1 MDSRHAQKSPPST
14 FPRRLRWNAWLW
26 ASTKP
31 GRRSGPTI
39 AATLPFGPRMATRV
53 VSAPLAQLPNALT
66 VLRLVAIPVFV
77 VLLLRTDGEG
87 SYGLAA
93 LFAAAALTDQVDG
106 YLARRWHVESEF
118 GRVAD
123 PLADRLMIDAAVLL
137 LCLDGRLPW
146 LALAIVL
153 GRDALLIGG
162 FGLVKDR
169 GYELSV
175 STLGKASTWILYAA
189 ITGVIASD
197 EGTQWPLW
205 LFWIGVGLAVLAA
218 VFYVAGALR
227 TVRR

>member
-1 MDSRHAQKSPPST
+1 
-14 FPRRLRWNAWLW
+14 
-26 ASTKP
+26 
-31 GRRSGPTI
+31 
-39 AATLPFGPRMATRV
+39 MATRV

-66 VLRLVAIPVFV
+66 ILRLVAIPVFV
-77 VLLLRTDGEG
+77 VLMLRTDGEG

-153 GRDALLIGG
+153 ARDALLIGG
-162 FGLVKDR
+162 FGFVRDR

-197 EGTQWPLW
+197 EGTEWPLW

>member
-1 MDSRHAQKSPPST
+1 M
-14 FPRRLRWNAWLW
+14 
-26 ASTKP
+26 
-31 GRRSGPTI
+31 
-39 AATLPFGPRMATRV
+39 

-66 VLRLVAIPVFV
+66 VLRLIAIPVFV
-77 VLLLRTDGEG
+77 VLLLRTDGQG
-87 SYGLAA
+87 SYALAA

-118 GRVAD
+118 GKFAD

-137 LCLDGRLPW
+137 LCVDGRLPW

-169 GYELSV
+169 GYDFSV
-175 STLGKASTWILYAA
+175 STLGKASTWVLYAA

-197 EGTQWPLW
+197 EGTAWPLW
-205 LFWIGVGLAVLAA
+205 LFWIGVGLAVVAA
-218 VFYVAGALR
+218 VFYIARGLR
-227 TVRR
+227 AVER

>member
-1 MDSRHAQKSPPST
+1 
-14 FPRRLRWNAWLW
+14 
-26 ASTKP
+26 
-31 GRRSGPTI
+31 
-39 AATLPFGPRMATRV
+39 MATRV

-66 VLRLVAIPVFV
+66 ILRLVAIPVFV

-93 LFAAAALTDQVDG
+93 LFAAAAITDQVDG

-162 FGLVKDR
+162 FGFVRDR

-175 STLGKASTWILYAA
+175 STLGKASTWVLYAA

-197 EGTQWPLW
+197 EGTEWPLW

-218 VFYVAGALR
+218 VFYVVGALR

>member
-1 MDSRHAQKSPPST
+1 
-14 FPRRLRWNAWLW
+14 
-26 ASTKP
+26 
-31 GRRSGPTI
+31 
-39 AATLPFGPRMATRV
+39 MATRV
-53 VSAPLAQLPNALT
+53 VSPPLAQLPNALT
-66 VLRLVAIPVFV
+66 VLRLLAIPVFV

-106 YLARRWHVESEF
+106 YLARRWRVESEF

-162 FGLVKDR
+162 FGFVKDR

-175 STLGKASTWILYAA
+175 STLGKASTWVLYAG

-197 EGTQWPLW
+197 QGTAWPLW

-218 VFYVAGALR
+218 VFYAAGALR

>member
-1 MDSRHAQKSPPST
+1 
-14 FPRRLRWNAWLW
+14 
-26 ASTKP
+26 
-31 GRRSGPTI
+31 
-39 AATLPFGPRMATRV
+39 MATRV

-66 VLRLVAIPVFV
+66 VLRLLAIPVFV

-175 STLGKASTWILYAA
+175 STLGKASTWLLYAA

-197 EGTQWPLW
+197 EATEWPLW

>member
-1 MDSRHAQKSPPST
+1 
-14 FPRRLRWNAWLW
+14 
-26 ASTKP
+26 
-31 GRRSGPTI
+31 
-39 AATLPFGPRMATRV
+39 MATRV

-66 VLRLVAIPVFV
+66 ILRLVAIPVFV

-162 FGLVKDR
+162 FGFVRDR

-175 STLGKASTWILYAA
+175 STLGKASTWVLYAA

-197 EGTQWPLW
+197 EGTEWPLW

-218 VFYVAGALR
+218 VFYVVGALR